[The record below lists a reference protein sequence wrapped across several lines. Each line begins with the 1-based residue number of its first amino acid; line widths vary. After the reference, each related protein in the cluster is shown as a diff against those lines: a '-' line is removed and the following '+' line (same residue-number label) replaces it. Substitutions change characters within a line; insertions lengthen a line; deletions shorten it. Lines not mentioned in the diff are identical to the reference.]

1 MCGFTITLNGITVDA
16 GRVAAEDHP
25 GTQGGRIRRPECDI
39 EVQAVMKGNPLGRPR
54 LVSLPGRHGRF
65 DRRAGQPL
73 DPHRQ
78 RVTRIDHLL

>member
-1 MCGFTITLNGITVDA
+1 M
-16 GRVAAEDHP
+16 
-25 GTQGGRIRRPECDI
+25 
-39 EVQAVMKGNPLGRPR
+39 MKGNPLGRPR